1 MKHTRTLLLATGT
14 ALVAS
19 AGAVSAH
26 VTVQTVNVPS
36 NVASV
41 VTFQI
46 AHGCSQVNGPN
57 DTAMKDTQSLEI
69 DIPTDGTSNVIKS
82 VRALPSTLGPA
93 SVTADSTGRV
103 TAVTWTNPNV
113 APADVNF
120 YTVQLRFTP
129 ASDPVSGSS
138 VPTPTFSQITF
149 AARQVC
155 VDPATHNTA
164 TVWWDGLKHADPN
177 QAGITCSANG
187 DCAAGTTCDA
197 TAHTCMLAAEPAPV
211 LTVVANRQPGWNHY
225 QIQTHIPDPSVFFAD
240 AQIVWMLTA
249 QEGCAKAPC
258 AYSANPAVAAAIA
271 ATPGVTPATGGIHPD
286 GDIWVK
292 Y

>member
-1 MKHTRTLLLATGT
+1 MKHTRSLLLAAGT
-14 ALVAS
+14 ALVAG
-19 AGAVSAH
+19 AGVVSAH
-26 VTVQTVNVPS
+26 VTVQTTNVPS

-57 DTAMKDTQSLEI
+57 DSAMKDTKSLEI
-69 DIPTDGTSNVIKS
+69 DIPTDGTNNVVKS

-93 SVTADSTGRV
+93 SVTTDGNAKV
-103 TAVTWTNPNV
+103 TAVTWTNPNL
-113 APADVNF
+113 AAADVNF

-129 ASDPVSGSS
+129 ATDPVSGTS
-138 VPTPTFSQITF
+138 VPAPTFSQITF
-149 AARQVC
+149 TAKQIC
-155 VDPATHNTA
+155 EDPATHNTA
-164 TVWWDGLKHADPN
+164 TVWWDGLKHADPF
-177 QAGITCSANG
+177 QAGTTCNADG
-187 DCAAGTTCDA
+187 DCAAGTTCA
-197 TAHTCMLAAEPAPV
+197 TAAHTCMLPAEPAPV

-225 QIQTHIPDPSVFFAD
+225 QITTHIPDPSVYFSD

-249 QEGCAKAPC
+249 QEGCSKPPC
-258 AYSANPAVAAAIA
+258 AFSANPTVAAAIA
-271 ATPGVTPATGGIHPD
+271 TTSGVTPATGGIHPD